1 MNRIRFVA
9 LLVALLGTLLF
20 LNNQF
25 NQPETWESI
34 NGKGLSAFHESN
46 YAEAEQH
53 FIKAVKLGKTF
64 SSDDH
69 RLNFSLNQLAEI
81 YRIQSKFAEAEQVLK
96 QLLESYKI
104 KFGPSHINVA
114 LTLNNL
120 AANSRTQG
128 KFEDAEILLKQALKI
143 IENSLGAEHPIV
155 GNLLEHYAHLL
166 RQANRTTEA
175 EEIEKRYHEIYSR
188 LGTDN

>member
-9 LLVALLGTLLF
+9 LLVAILGTLLF

-34 NGKGLSAFHESN
+34 NRKGLSAFQESH
-46 YAEAEQH
+46 YAEAEKH
-53 FIKAVKLGKTF
+53 FKEAAKLGGTF
-64 SSDDH
+64 PPTDP
-69 RLNFSLNQLAEI
+69 RINFSLNQLAEI
-81 YRIQSKFAEAEQVLK
+81 YRIQSKFSEAEQVLK

-104 KFGPSHINVA
+104 KFGPNHINVA

-120 AANSRTQG
+120 AANSRIQG
-128 KFEDAEILLKQALKI
+128 KFEESEILLKQALKI
-143 IENSLGAEHPIV
+143 LEDSLGAEHPIL

-166 RQANRTTEA
+166 HQMNRSTEA
-175 EEIEKRYHEIYSR
+175 GEIEKRYHKIYSR
-188 LGTDN
+188 LGRDN

>member
-9 LLVALLGTLLF
+9 LLVAILGTLLF

-34 NGKGLSAFHESN
+34 NRKGLSAFQESH
-46 YAEAEQH
+46 YAEAEKH
-53 FIKAVKLGKTF
+53 FKKAVKLGGTF
-64 SSDDH
+64 PPADP

-96 QLLESYKI
+96 RLLENYKI
-104 KFGPSHINVA
+104 KFGPTHINVA

-120 AANSRTQG
+120 AANSRIQG
-128 KFEDAEILLKQALKI
+128 KFEESEILLKQALKI
-143 IENSLGAEHPIV
+143 LEESLGAEHPLM

-166 RQANRTTEA
+166 HQMNRSTKA
-175 EEIEKRYHEIYSR
+175 GEIEKRYHKIYSR
-188 LGTDN
+188 LGRDN